1 MREVLRTS
9 SISLAESLR
18 LALEAEDIPVL
29 VTNEHLGG
37 LPPQAISVVVAEDS
51 DYERSRAI
59 LAALQ
64 PAGASRIPHL
74 GNRMVRVLVV
84 LALLA
89 FAVFCGVYWL

>member
-37 LPPQAISVVVAEDS
+37 LPPQSISVMVAEDS
-51 DYERSRAI
+51 DYDRSRAI

-64 PAGASRIPHL
+64 SAAARPSSHL
-74 GNRMVRVLVV
+74 PNRMVRVVV
-84 LALLA
+84 LVALLA